1 MDNIT
6 APDYSIGRILAWARG
21 ASAEEYS
28 FHPQEGLDRARNVT
42 VLVKSIANATQLLPS
57 VLLVSSPHGPPCDVV
72 VFDFVPQLLRLLQ
85 NPTLMIPD
93 FIVLDFQDPLKPYK
107 SCNGLLGKALLGS
120 VYQNAYSRLITN
132 PSRQLLVPIIQW
144 IDCTSVSDRK

>member
-1 MDNIT
+1 MDDIN
-6 APDYSIGRILAWARG
+6 APDYAFGLIFAWAGG

-42 VLVKSIANATQLLPS
+42 VFVKLIANATQLLPS

-85 NPTLMIPD
+85 NPTLMIPECCVGSSSPKTL
-93 FIVLDFQDPLKPYK
+93 IHH
-107 SCNGLLGKALLGS
+107 NKA
-120 VYQNAYSRLITN
+120 
-132 PSRQLLVPIIQW
+132 PSPSWRSWRDGGNNSQL
-144 IDCTSVSDRK
+144 TSF